1 MRARGDY
8 SKYLVG
14 ETIVTLIIYSMIMG
28 DLLIF

>member
-8 SKYLVG
+8 YEYLVG